1 MVALVVAMRVGGLS
15 KDGET
20 VTYMPGIMK
29 TPDIVPYCCPSTK
42 DSAMLINVRISSVI
56 YRELYITFAT
66 ISTDNF
72 GVNSYCHPFRFA
84 HYLLPRK
91 PRACD
96 RR

>member
-1 MVALVVAMRVGGLS
+1 MRVGGSS

-20 VTYMPGIMK
+20 VTYMHGIME
-29 TPDIVPYCCPSTK
+29 TPDIVPYCRLSTK
-42 DSAMLINVRISSVI
+42 DSFRYAHKRPLSSVI

-66 ISTDNF
+66 VSKGNF
-72 GVNSYCHPFRFA
+72 GVNSHCHPFRFDIA

-91 PRACD
+91 SRACD